1 MASKPTTLE
10 EYCATLA
17 TADGNVRGETVL
29 RIVETIQ
36 LDYPRATVKIAWNV
50 PQVQIDGEYV
60 FGLSAAKNWLTLAS
74 WNPASLPEF
83 ADRLSSF
90 VVNKRTFQV
99 PVDWTPDRSL
109 LRDIVAHRLA
119 ELGIS

>member
-1 MASKPTTLE
+1 MTSAITNLD
-10 EYCATLA
+10 EYCASL
-17 TADGNVRGETVL
+17 DDVRAGTV
-29 RIVETIQ
+29 RKIIDTIT

-60 FGLSAAKNWLTLAS
+60 FGLSAAKKWLTLAS
-74 WNPASLPEF
+74 WSPDCLPEF
-83 ADRLSSF
+83 APRMTDY

-99 PVDWTPDRSL
+99 PVDWTPDRDL